1 MQHATP
7 LQRPQRI
14 GWFVSWGWIRL
25 NKSKKNGVILS
36 WCGSVKKGAELI
48 GARSFSTT
56 SARCHSRLWPKAGE
70 LWLQPPARPL
80 LVWHLFASM
89 KAVPLNVIETY
100 VAICLVWVSVPRMVQ
115 QGHTDKRGFST
126 GRWSCSLAT
135 NGHGSDAGA
144 GPAEEKLKPPA
155 PSRPEVHLGDG
166 WGGALELYLHD
177 SACRE
182 VVPSNQSESVIIV
195 WSCIFEGQI
204 ADMKPQRVKDCELGK
219 FLWSD
224 TCCCMIWE
232 LARIPHAESQNVTNL
247 IGIIIHSVWLSED
260 LKLETSWIH
269 HRSPRK
275 HQLGEEHYQVA
286 ESSHAKF
293 VMAGSSLVAD
303 LILLF
308 ADLFF
313 AFAPATAAKTH
324 EEMCTRTAGHT
335 WHNNWKF
342 SLLTWIA
349 FHHFDHPDL
358 FDFRQSPLAPSTSD
372 MSDMPMFHCSRLDHS
387 GWTWHCSSWAWEAS
401 I

>member
-1 MQHATP
+1 M
-7 LQRPQRI
+7 
-14 GWFVSWGWIRL
+14 
-25 NKSKKNGVILS
+25 VIQT
-36 WCGSVKKGAELI
+36 KG
-48 GARSFSTT
+48 
-56 SARCHSRLWPKAGE
+56 
-70 LWLQPPARPL
+70 
-80 LVWHLFASM
+80 
-89 KAVPLNVIETY
+89 
-100 VAICLVWVSVPRMVQ
+100 
-115 QGHTDKRGFST
+115 

-247 IGIIIHSVWLSED
+247 IGIIIHED

-308 ADLFF
+308 LNLFL

-335 WHNNWKF
+335 WHNTWKF

-349 FHHFDHPDL
+349 FDHFDHPDL
-358 FDFRQSPLAPSTSD
+358 FDLRQSPFAPSKEKNVRHAHVSLQQVGSLGLNLTLQQLGMRGKYIRGEVDCGGGLWQHNLSSLKWFRRFLKHSKHEGLRSLEK
-372 MSDMPMFHCSRLDHS
+372 MCKTRSWLHCWVEQLTYDVLPSRLEYLVGKHRSHDQNP
-387 GWTWHCSSWAWEAS
+387 SSAS
-401 I
+401 LILETDMML